1 MQIRIPT
8 SQGRMMFG
16 VVDESGL
23 LQYGQ
28 VFFQYTVNA
37 AIKYPGRNVDKVIH
51 RGPVLITKNP
61 SVVAGDVRMFEGLF
75 CKRLYWFMFCNI
87 LAVDLPCLHDLVDVI
102 VFPRLGPRPHPD
114 EMAGSDLDGK

>member
-28 VFFQYTVNA
+28 VFFQYTVNPA
-37 AIKYPGRNVDKVIH
+37 LKYPGRHADKIIH
-51 RGPVLITKNP
+51 QGPVLITKNP
-61 SVVAGDVRMFEGLF
+61 SVVEGDVRMFEG
-75 CKRLYWFMFCNI
+75 
-87 LAVDLPCLHDLVDVI
+87 VLPSI
-102 VFPRLGPRPHPD
+102 IPGF
-114 EMAGSDLDGK
+114 